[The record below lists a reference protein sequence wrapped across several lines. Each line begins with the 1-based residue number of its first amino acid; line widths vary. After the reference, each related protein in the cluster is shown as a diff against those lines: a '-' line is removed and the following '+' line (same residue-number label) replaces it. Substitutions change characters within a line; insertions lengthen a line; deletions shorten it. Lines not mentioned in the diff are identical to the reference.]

1 MHSLRARVEERDQ
14 VRIGEELA
22 TVAFVSGVRAC
33 VRVCVRA
40 CVRASE
46 RASVCVRFLQRLFA
60 QISGWAREC
69 SRAAGNDR
77 KLGGRGEGGV
87 GRRVKDF

>member
-46 RASVCVRFLQRLFA
+46 RACVCVFCKDSLPR
-60 QISGWAREC
+60 SV
-69 SRAAGNDR
+69 
-77 KLGGRGEGGV
+77 GGRVSVQERLEMTGSWEGGE
-87 GRRVKDF
+87 RVVWGGG